1 MKKNIIKCFNESK
14 YYSIK
19 DKSYFPIYEDLL
31 SKFRNKKVVL
41 VEVGVSGGGSLFM
54 WKNFLGKKAKVI
66 GIDANPEC
74 KYFEKYGFNIEIG
87 DQASES
93 FWKNF
98 YKKYKNIDILID
110 DGGHRNDQQIITTL
124 QSAKYINNSG
134 LIIVE
139 DVGTSYMKKFGNPS
153 KYSFMNYSK
162 KIIDDLF
169 VKFSLVSKRNYSLSK
184 YVYSIKFYGAVVCF
198 EIDKNLVKKRGP
210 IDNKKRHLNF
220 KDYRNF
226 DAKKNIIKRI
236 KTFFHIKN
244 SSSIKYLEKY
254 FT

>member
-1 MKKNIIKCFNESK
+1 
-14 YYSIK
+14 
-19 DKSYFPIYEDLL
+19 
-31 SKFRNKKVVL
+31 
-41 VEVGVSGGGSLFM
+41 M

-93 FWKNF
+93 FWNNF
-98 YKKYKNIDILID
+98 YNKYKNIDILID
-110 DGGHRNDQQIITTL
+110 DGEHRNDQQIITTL
-124 QSAKYINNSG
+124 QSAKYINNSD

-153 KYSFMNYSK
+153 TNSFINFAK

-169 VKFSLVSKRNYSLSK
+169 VKLSLVSKRNYSLSK

-198 EIDKNLVKKRGP
+198 EIDRDLVKKHGP

-226 DAKKNIIKRI
+226 DTKRSIIKKI
-236 KTFFHIKN
+236 KSFFSIKN

>member
-110 DGGHRNDQQIITTL
+110 DGGIEMTSRSL
-124 QSAKYINNSG
+124 QLY
-134 LIIVE
+134 
-139 DVGTSYMKKFGNPS
+139 
-153 KYSFMNYSK
+153 
-162 KIIDDLF
+162 
-169 VKFSLVSKRNYSLSK
+169 
-184 YVYSIKFYGAVVCF
+184 
-198 EIDKNLVKKRGP
+198 NLP
-210 IDNKKRHLNF
+210 
-220 KDYRNF
+220 
-226 DAKKNIIKRI
+226 NILTIQV
-236 KTFFHIKN
+236 
-244 SSSIKYLEKY
+244 
-254 FT
+254 

>member
-1 MKKNIIKCFNESK
+1 MC
-14 YYSIK
+14 
-19 DKSYFPIYEDLL
+19 
-31 SKFRNKKVVL
+31 
-41 VEVGVSGGGSLFM
+41 
-54 WKNFLGKKAKVI
+54 KNFLEKKAKVI

-74 KYFEKYGFNIEIG
+74 KYFEKYCFNIEIG

-124 QSAKYINNSG
+124 QSAKYIKNSG

-153 KYSFMNYSK
+153 KYSFINFSK

-169 VKFSLVSKRNYSLSK
+169 VKFSLVNKRNY
-184 YVYSIKFYGAVVCF
+184 
-198 EIDKNLVKKRGP
+198 
-210 IDNKKRHLNF
+210 
-220 KDYRNF
+220 
-226 DAKKNIIKRI
+226 
-236 KTFFHIKN
+236 
-244 SSSIKYLEKY
+244 
-254 FT
+254 